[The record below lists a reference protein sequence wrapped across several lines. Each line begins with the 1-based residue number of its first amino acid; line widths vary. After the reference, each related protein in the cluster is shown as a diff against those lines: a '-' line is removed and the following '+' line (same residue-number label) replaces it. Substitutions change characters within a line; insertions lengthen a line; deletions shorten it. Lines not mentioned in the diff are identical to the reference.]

1 MWMSFFCF
9 LSMIADGIMVTVGSN
24 KAAVRSRSAI
34 VKASKRELLHHFY
47 HPSLLGS
54 FETQCGKHT

>member
-9 LSMIADGIMVTVGSN
+9 LSMITDDIMVTVGSN
-24 KAAVRSRSAI
+24 KTTVRSRSAI
-34 VKASKRELLHHFY
+34 VRASKRELLHQFY

-54 FETQCGKHT
+54 FDTQCGEHT

>member
-9 LSMIADGIMVTVGSN
+9 LSMITDGIMVTVGSN
-24 KAAVRSRSAI
+24 KVRSRSAI
-34 VKASKRELLHHFY
+34 VRASKRELLHQFY

-54 FETQCGKHT
+54 FDTQCGEHT